1 METVLAAGRAR
12 LPDDDKSRA
21 RRHLSVSL
29 CLWAALW
36 REFVIA
42 QNRVCARL
50 HALNGKSRHHQK
62 RAQIHGSGVI
72 DFTVT
77 NF

>member
-1 METVLAAGRAR
+1 VFLFVYGQ
-12 LPDDDKSRA
+12 
-21 RRHLSVSL
+21 LSGESL
-29 CLWAALW
+29 SSHKT
-36 REFVIA
+36 EYVPG
-42 QNRVCARL
+42 L